1 MRTMK
6 TVATLLSIWFV
17 FTPVVSSGADDI
29 MPSSGPGA
37 PVCIDGVCYP
47 SEEAARAAG
56 AIVLPTASAGAAAK
70 DGRRLA
76 MGYMSADELI
86 AFIRNE
92 SPAKGLEDHALWII
106 LLLVLAGGLA
116 ANLTPCVLP
125 LVPVNLILIGKG
137 WRRGMAYAAG
147 ITTAYGV
154 LGLAAA
160 FGGLAFGTLQSS
172 PWFNGGVAI
181 VFIVLALAM
190 LDLVHLPE
198 LKGLKGFFKGRR
210 SSGSS
215 GSGSSNGAGSS
226 NGFNGFKAYMLGVG
240 AATLAGAC
248 VEPILIATLLL
259 TAKWFAAGRVWAVI
273 LPFVLGAGMG
283 LPYPFAAA
291 GLSVLPKPG
300 AWMVWVKRAFA
311 LVFLAMA
318 AWYGWQVVGKMGNVE
333 WKMENEAQKFHVDGS
348 GTASDAGMKPVFIK
362 VGAPWCRNCASMER
376 TTFRDPKVVRE
387 LSGYDVRRIEIE
399 SFTDLARY
407 RELDGLDIKGLPAY
421 VVIDGSNEKDK

>member
-29 MPSSGPGA
+29 MLSSGPGA

-56 AIVLPTASAGAAAK
+56 AIVPPAAGAGVAAK

-137 WRRGMAYAAG
+137 WRRGAAYAAG

-172 PWFNGGVAI
+172 PWFNGAVAI
-181 VFIVLALAM
+181 VFILLALAM
-190 LDLVHLPE
+190 LDLVHIPE
-198 LKGLKGFFKGRR
+198 LKGLRGFFKGRR
-210 SSGSS
+210 SSGPS
-215 GSGSSNGAGSS
+215 GSGSSDGL
-226 NGFNGFKAYMLGVG
+226 NGFRAFMLGVG

-311 LVFLAMA
+311 LVFLVMA
-318 AWYGWQVVGKMGNVE
+318 AWYGWQAWGRIQNGESKI
-333 WKMENEAQKFHVDGS
+333 ENGESPAANA
-348 GTASDAGMKPVFIK
+348 GTTGERPVFIK

-376 TTFRDPKVVRE
+376 TTFREPAVVRE
-387 LSGYDVRRIEIE
+387 LSGHDVRKIEID
-399 SFTDLARY
+399 SFADLAKY

-421 VVIDGSNEKDK
+421 VVIDGMNEKDK